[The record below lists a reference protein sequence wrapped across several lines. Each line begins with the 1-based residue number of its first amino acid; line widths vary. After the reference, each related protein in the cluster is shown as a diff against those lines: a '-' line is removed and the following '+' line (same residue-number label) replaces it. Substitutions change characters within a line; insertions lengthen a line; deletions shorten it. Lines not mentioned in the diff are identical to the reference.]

1 MQCIQSV
8 YKKPIILI
16 TLHRRYH
23 ELIDNVQHIY
33 RCRIFFKHAPVIY
46 ILWADPEISKKW
58 ILDDLEKRK
67 LIHKVIYRK
76 SLDKVG
82 TTSFYESVNFRKAF
96 PIIFDDQGSDCFIIV
111 HATDTRVSP
120 VAYKI
125 FEKQIND
132 GYLASVF
139 KWNDSQLDAWKTAVF
154 AITNNK
160 ECWPPLLSNLHGDV
174 LEAAWPKYMDNN
186 IKNKIKVNKYADNIL
201 FESKNSTEYLPEF
214 QDKPQY
220 YNDATYLYINGYMP
234 WYKRILNW
242 FGVFFKRGEP

>member
-1 MQCIQSV
+1 MQCTQSA
-8 YKKPIILI
+8 YKRPIILI

-33 RCRIFFKHAPVIY
+33 RCRIFFKHSPIIY

-58 ILDDLEKRK
+58 ILDDLKKRK
-67 LIHKVIYRK
+67 LIHDIIYRET
-76 SLDKVG
+76 LDKVG
-82 TTSFYESVNFRKAF
+82 NTSFYESINFRKAL
-96 PIIFDDQGSDCFIIV
+96 PIIFQEHGDSCFVIV

-132 GYLASVF
+132 GFLASVF
-139 KWNDSQLDAWKTAVF
+139 KWNNDYLEAWKTAVF

-160 ECWPPLLSNLHGDV
+160 HSWPPVLSNNHGDV
-174 LEAAWPKYMDNN
+174 LESAWPKSLSYD
-186 IKNKIKVNKYADNIL
+186 IKNKIKVNKYSDNIL
-201 FESKNSTEYLPEF
+201 FESKNTTEYLPEF
-214 QDKPQY
+214 EDKPQY
-220 YNDATYLYINGYMP
+220 CNDTTYLYINGYIP

-242 FGVFFKRGEP
+242 FGVIFKRGEP